1 MVSCISGYYQSL
13 IENHQEGGPDEEGE
27 EEEEEGRTGE
37 EDPIVSE
44 PHADQAT
51 TALLG
56 PGYAHYIPQR
66 EWLSREAQVYH
77 VPSRV
82 PGKFDEKC
90 VLREPWK
97 QGNIIIM
104 LNFV

>member
-1 MVSCISGYYQSL
+1 MVSCISGYYRSL
-13 IENHQEGGPDEEGE
+13 IENHQEGGPDEEGEE

-56 PGYAHYIPQR
+56 PGHAHYIPQR

-77 VPSRV
+77 IPSRV
-82 PGKFDEKC
+82 PGKFDENC
-90 VLREPWK
+90 VLREP
-97 QGNIIIM
+97 GNRKI
-104 LNFV
+104 L